1 MLPQYITLFVLDRD
15 NLQKLLSTYPQL
27 AEQISVE
34 LAQRSESL
42 ENMGIFPEKIDSEQT
57 FLNWVRKRINAI
69 FEL

>member
-1 MLPQYITLFVLDRD
+1 MHQYITLFVLDRD

-57 FLNWVRKRINAI
+57 VLNWVRKRINAI